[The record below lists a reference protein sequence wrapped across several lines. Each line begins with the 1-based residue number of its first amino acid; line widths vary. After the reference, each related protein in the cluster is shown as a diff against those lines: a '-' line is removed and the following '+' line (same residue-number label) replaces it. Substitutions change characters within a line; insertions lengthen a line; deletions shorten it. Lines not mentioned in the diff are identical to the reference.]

1 MTPFS
6 DIFIYFLYTSTQY
19 TDVYSMLPR
28 GNKVILGPS
37 GQGCQYGTAILL
49 FGQAGWKKIAA
60 LDPRRP
66 IIKAQVN
73 LGAV

>member
-1 MTPFS
+1 
-6 DIFIYFLYTSTQY
+6 
-19 TDVYSMLPR
+19 MLPR
-28 GNKVILGPS
+28 ENKIILGPS

-49 FGQAGWKKIAA
+49 FGQAGWQKIAA